1 MSENENENENQ
12 INIIEEEK
20 NEEHQNQDQEQ
31 GNIIENNNNE
41 NNENDEEN
49 EENDGEENNE
59 ENEDEENNE
68 ENEVQPQIEIVNE
81 NIQAEN
87 QINNDNNN
95 INNEANNQRIRQE
108 EENKVIEIIKSKIK
122 YLREKYDF
130 CLQFEEI
137 ILKILKS
144 FQDLTYTK
152 LSASIKESL
161 NFITFFKESSELY
174 SKFAK
179 QIQETNN
186 IIMSSKKVEKLS
198 DNVLLD
204 VMQNTQNIL
213 LENITTI
220 SKAMK
225 QNIVNKGPLS
235 LLQEKINQIDNKKKE
250 NFDKLKL
257 ITESRKKLQK
267 KMAKYEKIFES
278 FLPKININLNNNN
291 NNNQIMNERP
301 ILVDTPD
308 FILIIKSLLGYINKL
323 ILEINLYI
331 IETKDTFYN
340 INSLYVQIN
349 NLVKESILIY
359 IKECK
364 TIFNLNLTK
373 NFSEIEEYYKK
384 LEEKDSDKMF
394 KLNKIFSTRETS
406 DYVHNLLQQYYML
419 LVNSNCVRKELLKD
433 RNNFSIKYSCNV
445 FSFFEWFIS
454 VSPQP
459 IDISIADL
467 IIKQL
472 NVKRD
477 PGFFSSWKDCIFI
490 FTKQK
495 HLLIF
500 DKPGG
505 VDDLVKI
512 FELGKTSFRK
522 RTDKKNKLL
531 FELIANQKGKIMDFK
546 GTFLFDAI
554 SNQNIEEIP
563 NIVYSAYNN

>member
-31 GNIIENNNNE
+31 GNIIENNNNGNNE
-41 NNENDEEN
+41 NDENDEEN
-49 EENDGEENNE
+49 EENEGEENNE

-81 NIQAEN
+81 NNQAEP
-87 QINNDNNN
+87 QINNINN
-95 INNEANNQRIRQE
+95 INNEANNQRLRQE

-152 LSASIKESL
+152 LTASIKESL

-204 VMQNTQNIL
+204 VMQNTQ
-213 LENITTI
+213 
-220 SKAMK
+220 K
-225 QNIVNKGPLS
+225 
-235 LLQEKINQIDNKKKE
+235 NQIENKKKE

-257 ITESRKKLQK
+257 ITESRKKIQK
-267 KMAKYEKIFES
+267 KKTKYEKIFET
-278 FLPKININLNNNN
+278 FLPKIDINLNNNN

-373 NFSEIEEYYKK
+373 NFAEIEEYYKK

-512 FELGKTSFRK
+512 FELGE
-522 RTDKKNKLL
+522 
-531 FELIANQKGKIMDFK
+531 ELMIWLKYLN
-546 GTFLFDAI
+546 
-554 SNQNIEEIP
+554 
-563 NIVYSAYNN
+563 

>member
-1 MSENENENENQ
+1 M
-12 INIIEEEK
+12 
-20 NEEHQNQDQEQ
+20 
-31 GNIIENNNNE
+31 
-41 NNENDEEN
+41 
-49 EENDGEENNE
+49 
-59 ENEDEENNE
+59 
-68 ENEVQPQIEIVNE
+68 
-81 NIQAEN
+81 
-87 QINNDNNN
+87 
-95 INNEANNQRIRQE
+95 
-108 EENKVIEIIKSKIK
+108 
-122 YLREKYDF
+122 
-130 CLQFEEI
+130 
-137 ILKILKS
+137 
-144 FQDLTYTK
+144 T
-152 LSASIKESL
+152 
-161 NFITFFKESSELY
+161 
-174 SKFAK
+174 
-179 QIQETNN
+179 
-186 IIMSSKKVEKLS
+186 
-198 DNVLLD
+198 
-204 VMQNTQNIL
+204 
-213 LENITTI
+213 
-220 SKAMK
+220 
-225 QNIVNKGPLS
+225 
-235 LLQEKINQIDNKKKE
+235 
-250 NFDKLKL
+250 
-257 ITESRKKLQK
+257 
-267 KMAKYEKIFES
+267 KYEKIFES
-278 FLPKININLNNNN
+278 FLPKNNLIQNNNN
-291 NNNQIMNERP
+291 ENNNERIAERP
-301 ILVDTPD
+301 VLVDTPD
-308 FILIIKSLLGYINKL
+308 FVLIIKSLLGYINKL
-323 ILEINLYI
+323 ILDINLFI
-331 IETKDTFYN
+331 IDTKDTFYT
-340 INSLYVQIN
+340 INGLYVQIN

-364 TIFNLNLTK
+364 TIFNFDLTK
-373 NFSEIEEYYKK
+373 NFSEIENYYKK
-384 LEEKDSDKMF
+384 LDEKNEDKMF

>member
-31 GNIIENNNNE
+31 GNIIENNNNGNNE
-41 NNENDEEN
+41 NDENDEEN
-49 EENDGEENNE
+49 EENEGEENNE

-81 NIQAEN
+81 NNQAEP
-87 QINNDNNN
+87 QINNINN
-95 INNEANNQRIRQE
+95 INNEANNQRLRQE

-267 KMAKYEKIFES
+267 KMTKYEKIFET
-278 FLPKININLNNNN
+278 FLPKIDINLNNNN

-373 NFSEIEEYYKK
+373 NFAEIEEY
-384 LEEKDSDKMF
+384 
-394 KLNKIFSTRETS
+394 
-406 DYVHNLLQQYYML
+406 
-419 LVNSNCVRKELLKD
+419 
-433 RNNFSIKYSCNV
+433 
-445 FSFFEWFIS
+445 
-454 VSPQP
+454 
-459 IDISIADL
+459 
-467 IIKQL
+467 
-472 NVKRD
+472 
-477 PGFFSSWKDCIFI
+477 
-490 FTKQK
+490 
-495 HLLIF
+495 
-500 DKPGG
+500 
-505 VDDLVKI
+505 
-512 FELGKTSFRK
+512 
-522 RTDKKNKLL
+522 
-531 FELIANQKGKIMDFK
+531 
-546 GTFLFDAI
+546 
-554 SNQNIEEIP
+554 
-563 NIVYSAYNN
+563 